1 MMERKQSKLAVTIAM
16 MTAIAAAAT
25 PNPAA

>member
-16 MTAIAAAAT
+16 MTATAGAAT
-25 PNPAA
+25 PKLAA